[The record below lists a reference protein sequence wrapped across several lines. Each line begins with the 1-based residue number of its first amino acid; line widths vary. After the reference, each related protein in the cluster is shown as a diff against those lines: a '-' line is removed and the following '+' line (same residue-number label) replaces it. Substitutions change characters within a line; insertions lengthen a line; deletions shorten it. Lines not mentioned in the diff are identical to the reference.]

1 MDKSIENQILNNL
14 LELNKG
20 MYEKAEH
27 PHNCGIC
34 TEDNGVGYR
43 MKLEHVKDWQQP
55 YLFIC
60 NECYEDLPDGQ

>member
-20 MYEKAEH
+20 MYEKAKF
-27 PHNCGIC
+27 PHICDIC
-34 TEDNGVGYR
+34 TEDNGVGYK
-43 MKLEHVKDWQQP
+43 MKLEYVKDWQQP

-60 NECYEDLPDGQ
+60 DECYEDLPNG